1 MLPILR
7 SSDGMLVAFMEAK
20 LLFEPGGKHAY
31 ENETPT
37 NDFGIPDTV
46 DEGKYSNGAS
56 LTDNNELSRS
66 EEMKAEW
73 N

>member
-1 MLPILR
+1 
-7 SSDGMLVAFMEAK
+7 MLVAFMEAK

-46 DEGKYSNGAS
+46 DEEKYSNGAP
-56 LTDNNELSRS
+56 LPDNNKSSRS
-66 EEMKAEW
+66 EENEGGVESKEPNDAVFT
-73 N
+73 